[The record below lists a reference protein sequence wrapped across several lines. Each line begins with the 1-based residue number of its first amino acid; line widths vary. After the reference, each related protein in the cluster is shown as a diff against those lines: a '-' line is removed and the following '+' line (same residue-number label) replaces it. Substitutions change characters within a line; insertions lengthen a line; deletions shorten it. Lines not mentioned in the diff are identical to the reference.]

1 MNLAHTDGPFFAFNS
16 ECTDEPIVATLP
28 IFSGDLPKS
37 PACLYDSGANR
48 HVFNNSDDFES
59 YQTIQ
64 PLTVWGFGNKFSAT
78 AVGRGNVHLRAQ
90 HGSNSS
96 TLLLT
101 NVLQIPCAHS
111 NLISGTELDRHGV
124 ISTLGN
130 HSLTLSIHGT
140 PFLDG
145 FVEHGMIH
153 LNAKPIRR
161 SSPPLLL
168 CISNSSKNFLS
179 FRCF

>member
-1 MNLAHTDGPFFAFNS
+1 M
-16 ECTDEPIVATLP
+16 
-28 IFSGDLPKS
+28 
-37 PACLYDSGANR
+37 YDSSANR
-48 HVFNNSDDFES
+48 HVFNNSNDFES

-78 AVGRGNVHLRAQ
+78 AVGRGNVCLRAQ

-96 TLLLT
+96 
-101 NVLQIPCAHS
+101 VLHIPCARS
-111 NLISGTELDRHGV
+111 NLTSGTELNRHGV
-124 ISTLGN
+124 ISTLSN
-130 HSLTLSIHGT
+130 HSLTLSIYGT

-161 SSPPLLL
+161 SPPPLLSRIDL
-168 CISNSSKNFLS
+168 NPADASSNANRSGFYTA
-179 FRCF
+179 